1 MWSMGLWHPGSMGPG
16 DPGCFHTLDSQGCR
30 RINDNITNEI
40 NSIQYYINNIN
51 PEVNK
56 TLSYHTNHTDFMY
69 QKFNTNNNFDNRRK
83 FTIQN
88 NYFTYQRRIT
98 HTDEYDLRIALLEAT
113 VMNLQTQINN
123 LPLGG
128 GGGSG
133 IDGGV
138 INI

>member
-1 MWSMGLWHPGSMGPG
+1 
-16 DPGCFHTLDSQGCR
+16 
-30 RINDNITNEI
+30 
-40 NSIQYYINNIN
+40 
-51 PEVNK
+51 
-56 TLSYHTNHTDFMY
+56 MY
-69 QKFNTNNNFDNRRK
+69 QTFNTNNNFDNRRK

-88 NYFTYQRRIT
+88 NYFTYQLRIT

-123 LPLGG
+123 LSLGG

>member
-1 MWSMGLWHPGSMGPG
+1 
-16 DPGCFHTLDSQGCR
+16 
-30 RINDNITNEI
+30 
-40 NSIQYYINNIN
+40 
-51 PEVNK
+51 
-56 TLSYHTNHTDFMY
+56 MY

-98 HTDEYDLRIALLEAT
+98 HTDEYDLRIAVLEAT
-113 VMNLQTQINN
+113 VNVLQTQVNN
-123 LPLGG
+123 LLLGGIG

-133 IDGGV
+133 GGV